1 MGRAEVRRYYE
12 DNTRRDALHAVDRRI
27 AELLT
32 PLTPRHLLDLGC
44 GTGASA
50 LWLAGEQ
57 AAARGLTGHCRSLET
72 DYLHIPE
79 LDPADA
85 AYAIESF
92 THAET
97 QGLFFAAQRRLLP
110 LVPLLGTAAR
120 SSLSGGTVLQ
130 ICLLRGWVRYR
141 FLVFQLEKG

>member
-57 AAARGLTGHCRSLET
+57 AAARGLTGHCRFLEA

-97 QGLFFAAQRRLLP
+97 PGLFLRPSA
-110 LVPLLGTAAR
+110 GTSSPAAR
-120 SSLSGGTVLQ
+120 WAPP
-130 ICLLRGWVRYR
+130 RGQACPAARR
-141 FLVFQLEKG
+141 CRSACSAAR

>member
-32 PLTPRHLLDLGC
+32 PLAPRHLLDLGC
-44 GTGASA
+44 GTEASA
-50 LWLAGEQ
+50 LWLADRLP
-57 AAARGLTGHCRSLET
+57 ARGLTGRRRFLEA

-79 LDPADA
+79 LNPADA

-120 SSLSGGTVLQ
+120 SSLSGGTALQ
-130 ICLLRGWVRYR
+130 ICLLRGWVRYL
-141 FLVFQLEKG
+141 FLVFKLEKG

>member
-12 DNTRRDALHAVDRRI
+12 DNTRRDALHAVDRHI

-44 GTGASA
+44 GTVASA
-50 LWLAGEQ
+50 LWLADRLP
-57 AAARGLTGHCRSLET
+57 ASGLSGRRRFLEA
-72 DYLHIPE
+72 DYPHIPE

-97 QGLFFAAQRRLLP
+97 QGLFFAALRRLLP

-120 SSLSGGTVLQ
+120 SSLSGGTALQ